1 MKLYIWPNGQVHDFI
16 PADMSDDF
24 FEVETDNWMELQ
36 GKINTQFGDTEQSI
50 HVIMECEYWTEMHE
64 D

>member
-16 PADMSDDF
+16 PPDMSDDF

>member
-16 PADMSDDF
+16 PPDMSDDF

-50 HVIMECEYWTEMHE
+50 HVIMECE
-64 D
+64 